1 MDDLCQYT
9 YEVCRRSLSV
19 ENIGSWL
26 HFVENGVQPSANG
39 AASPNAVPT
48 VFGHY
53 AQRLREDVFHF
64 LVVTLPEVLEVRQQD
79 PQPDAASGTTGRD
92 VLLQVYAQVPFETF
106 KAAVESPTFNIGSF
120 FFNFLEPFTLSSTIS
135 LLPRQDPIKPVSS
148 SPRAPSNCVSKASP
162 EETGKKRWCWHLEAI
177 SEEAPSMSHASCA
190 SDLYGRSIR
199 SRLFGKSARLLLH
212 ASLTTYKLHTCL
224 VEPTGSEELSAR
236 ENMWQQRGLLDSPF
250 LTRTGRCHGFFIGR
264 FDMSHPLFKVISL
277 IPVTYS

>member
-26 HFVENGVQPSANG
+26 QFVESGPQPSANG

-64 LVVTLPEVLEVRQQD
+64 LVVTLPEVLEVRQQN

-106 KAAVESPTFNIGSF
+106 KTAVESPTFNIGSF
-120 FFNFLEPFTLSSTIS
+120 VL
-135 LLPRQDPIKPVSS
+135 
-148 SPRAPSNCVSKASP
+148 AS
-162 EETGKKRWCWHLEAI
+162 W
-177 SEEAPSMSHASCA
+177 
-190 SDLYGRSIR
+190 GR
-199 SRLFGKSARLLLH
+199 
-212 ASLTTYKLHTCL
+212 
-224 VEPTGSEELSAR
+224 
-236 ENMWQQRGLLDSPF
+236 
-250 LTRTGRCHGFFIGR
+250 
-264 FDMSHPLFKVISL
+264 
-277 IPVTYS
+277 